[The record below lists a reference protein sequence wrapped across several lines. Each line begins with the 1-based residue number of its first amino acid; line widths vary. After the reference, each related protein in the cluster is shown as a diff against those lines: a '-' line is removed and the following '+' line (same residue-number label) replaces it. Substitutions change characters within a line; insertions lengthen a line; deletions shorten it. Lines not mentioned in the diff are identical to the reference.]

1 MFVTINYYL
10 SVTKE
15 NKMSKTTTKFNFIYT
30 KNLKVVRDCK
40 LVPITFN
47 LNIECVGY
55 INSEYPFTDVFNRYS
70 VDIEAI
76 TGASIKEVLEHSIDL
91 ADIEDQAVRH
101 LARLDEPSDFFKMVA
116 AIAYPSHL
124 INNSYGN

>member
-1 MFVTINYYL
+1 
-10 SVTKE
+10 
-15 NKMSKTTTKFNFIYT
+15 MSKANQKFNFIYT
-30 KNLKVVRDCK
+30 KKLKVVRDCK

-47 LNIECVGY
+47 LNIECIGY
-55 INSEYPFTDVFNRYS
+55 IDKNYDYSQIYDRYT
-70 VDIEAI
+70 VDIESI

-116 AIAYPSHL
+116 AIAYPSHI